1 MTTKSDYTDDEWA
14 TLVRA
19 PIVAGMAIT
28 IADPGGPIEVAK
40 EVMATLRAAT
50 TPSQDAELV
59 TAVSQELTALAK
71 QRQNPAAGF
80 KPKGAMAGE
89 QILDE
94 IRRVNEIL
102 NAKASPEEAAAFR
115 AWLLDVAQHAADAAK
130 EGGFM
135 GFGAE
140 QVSAGEQDMLA
151 RLGSALGVEAG

>member
-1 MTTKSDYTDDEWA
+1 MTTKSDYTEDEWT

-28 IADPGGPIEVAK
+28 IADPGGPIEVAR

-50 TPSQDAELV
+50 TPSQEAELV

-80 KPKGAMAGE
+80 KPKGTMAGE
-89 QILDE
+89 QVLDE
-94 IRRVNEIL
+94 MRRVNEIL
-102 NAKASPEEAAAFR
+102 AKASPDEAAAFR

-140 QVSAGEQDMLA
+140 QISAGEKDMLA
-151 RLGSALGVEAG
+151 RLRSALGVDAG